1 MDSAARRAACLAA
14 FLLCAPVFT
23 GCTPAIGQVY
33 NSIKG
38 SDGRVWMLK
47 PIEGK
52 LDRFTS
58 LTIEEFGCEM
68 EGGVPPAVLERLE
81 PEIKRYLLDK
91 GVYKNISIVANS
103 AAQIGDASVL
113 ILRGVVIDYDPGGVA
128 GRIFGVSGERFL
140 TARIHFIDG
149 ASGNVIGVGHVA
161 GVVKGDIGRDQ
172 FDTLTGMAKGIA
184 DIVKEHTGPPP
195 PEKK

>member
-1 MDSAARRAACLAA
+1 MNSTTRRAALLAA
-14 FLLCAPVFT
+14 YSLYALVSA

-33 NSIKG
+33 QSIKG
-38 SDGRVWMLK
+38 ADGRVWMIK

-58 LTIEEFGCEM
+58 LAIENFGCEM

-81 PEIKRYLLDK
+81 PEIQRYLLDQGLFK
-91 GVYKNISIVANS
+91 KIDVVANS
-103 AAQIGDASVL
+103 GASIGDASVL
-113 ILRGVVIDYDPGGVA
+113 VLRGVIIDYDPGGVA

-149 ASGNVIGVGHVA
+149 ANGNMLGVGHVA

-172 FDTLTGMAKGIA
+172 YDTLTGMAKGIA
-184 DIVKEHTGPPP
+184 DLVKEHRGPPP
-195 PEKK
+195 KEEK